1 MKKKTVGI
9 ITMHRPISFGSSLQ
23 AFALQKKIQDL
34 GCDCEII
41 DYQYPNEQHLPKRS
55 VNWWIKLVVH
65 YMLNLLMGLPCVV
78 ESHRFK
84 MFRKKHLILS
94 KYYKDADALI
104 AEPPRYDIYCTGSDQ
119 VWNTNFIKDDNSF
132 LLSFVNNVTK
142 VSYSSSFAV
151 DYVKDEF
158 KVNFKKYLS
167 QYKAISVREQS
178 GISLVKELTGKDA
191 KLVCDPTLLLS
202 EEEWLPLIAESKIKI
217 SRPYLLVFILTYSF
231 NPYPEVNRIIE
242 AVQKNLGL
250 HTVVLN
256 GNKYDYMRK
265 DTTVIKNAGPCEF
278 LQLIHDASFVITSS
292 FHGVAFSVNFS
303 KQFIAVVKN
312 SNHDSR
318 LVNFLE
324 ILHLQDHILEY
335 NSLQNINVNLSSPD
349 RLKINEYR
357 QKSLNYLKQ
366 IIA

>member
-1 MKKKTVGI
+1 
-9 ITMHRPISFGSSLQ
+9 
-23 AFALQKKIQDL
+23 
-34 GCDCEII
+34 
-41 DYQYPNEQHLPKRS
+41 
-55 VNWWIKLVVH
+55 
-65 YMLNLLMGLPCVV
+65 
-78 ESHRFK
+78 
-84 MFRKKHLILS
+84 
-94 KYYKDADALI
+94 
-104 AEPPRYDIYCTGSDQ
+104 
-119 VWNTNFIKDDNSF
+119 
-132 LLSFVNNVTK
+132 
-142 VSYSSSFAV
+142 
-151 DYVKDEF
+151 
-158 KVNFKKYLS
+158 
-167 QYKAISVREQS
+167 
-178 GISLVKELTGKDA
+178 
-191 KLVCDPTLLLS
+191 
-202 EEEWLPLIAESKIKI
+202 
-217 SRPYLLVFILTYSF
+217 
-231 NPYPEVNRIIE
+231 
-242 AVQKNLGL
+242 
-250 HTVVLN
+250 
-256 GNKYDYMRK
+256 MRK